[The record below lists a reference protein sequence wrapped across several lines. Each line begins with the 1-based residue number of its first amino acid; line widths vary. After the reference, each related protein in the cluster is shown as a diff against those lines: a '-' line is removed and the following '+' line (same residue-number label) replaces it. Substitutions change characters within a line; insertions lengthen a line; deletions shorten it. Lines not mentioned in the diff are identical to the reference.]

1 MKSALFFLDSY
12 SNNYYAQSVEDA
24 LELLHHFKVRNTY
37 DIFRGQ
43 ASSQWDVVS
52 SLERRGVKYINSEDY
67 KRRMSVYFSTLSK
80 NKTTEFLAQNRDSG
94 LAVAQHYGLPT
105 NYVDF
110 TTDHEIAVFF
120 AMHNRP
126 THVTEHTCSIIC
138 VKKEEFEKEVKNARD
153 KFSSEEFSFPRIIE
167 IDVDNLWRLQA
178 QKGLFIEM
186 PLIMSQ
192 NEEILSFE
200 NVFYRF
206 DRILFPY
213 DANFK
218 ITEINKIYPSQK
230 SSLEMILDQYI
241 YNLSLEEFHEDFVKD
256 KLTADNFIIIP
267 GNNDSNKIFVKNI
280 GKDVSWDQEENWI
293 PKPEKWEQVS
303 SSNTISITI
312 DATYQKEKLKS
323 LVYCLFVKA
332 LIDSNNARTQNLTL
346 DIEIVNCQ
354 NKDVVSNIL
363 QEGLERI
370 WNGMRIYPYSIEQIS
385 ACFSNYVALIF
396 EDYKHKFNENDMP
409 PQKKFYAEPLYID
422 LAVFQSESR
431 AYVEEADFFG
441 CFRNQFADYLLPDIL
456 DAYKNK
462 IWFKIFSN
470 VSNPQY
476 LFDFN
481 KLLVLYVEQI
491 IPFQVFLRG
500 AKTGLPIF
508 FSPFELTSLGP
519 N

>member
-80 NKTTEFLAQNRDSG
+80 NKTTEFLAQKRDSG

-110 TTDHEIAVFF
+110 TTDPEIAVFF

-138 VKKEEFEKEVKNARD
+138 IKKEEFEKEIKNARD
-153 KFSSEEFSFPRIIE
+153 KFSSEESSFPRIIE
-167 IDVDNLWRLQA
+167 IDVDNLWRLQI

-200 NVFYRF
+200 KVFYRF

-213 DANFK
+213 DATFK
-218 ITEINKIYPSQK
+218 ITEISKIYPSQK
-230 SSLEMILDQYI
+230 SSLEMILDQYF
-241 YNLSLEEFHEDFVKD
+241 YNLSLQEFHEGFMKD
-256 KLTADNFIIIP
+256 KLTEDNIIIIP
-267 GNNDSNKIFVKNI
+267 CNNDYNKIFVKNI
-280 GKDVSWDQEENWI
+280 GKDISWNKEENWV
-293 PKPEKWEQVS
+293 PKPEKWEKAS
-303 SSNTISITI
+303 CSNTISITI
-312 DATYQKEKLKS
+312 DATYKREKLKS

-332 LIDSNNARTQNLTL
+332 LIESNNTKIQNLAF
-346 DIEIVNCQ
+346 DIEIINCQ

-385 ACFSNYVALIF
+385 VSFSNYIALIF
-396 EDYKHKFNENDMP
+396 EDYKYKFIDNAAP
-409 PQKKFYAEPLYID
+409 PQKAFYTEPLYID

-441 CFRNQFADYLLPDIL
+441 CFRNHFTDYLLPDML
-456 DAYKNK
+456 EAFKNK
-462 IWFKIFSN
+462 MWFKIFSN

-481 KLLVLYVEQI
+481 KLLLIYVEQI

-500 AKTGLPIF
+500 ARTELPIF
-508 FSPFELTSLGP
+508 FSPFELSSLGP